1 MSQPTPR
8 TYYEHQLPGANE
20 PFVLERVRTWIA
32 ERRPQQRPSH
42 ALLALAVAFPVGLVS
57 WAEANILLGFGIPWL
72 LAAAMALALG
82 FLIGRPVRNAGH
94 LYDRRWAVITGAV
107 AVLVATLGDLASM
120 LVLATE
126 RDGAVD
132 RVAALGALF
141 ASEGPDLVAEFFARR
156 QPIDWVVA
164 GLGAL
169 GAAFGARPD
178 VTEDHVRLQA
188 RIDLLHAQ
196 EAEAAL
202 DDVTREQ
209 IDHDAVE
216 PAEPG
221 SPDGQPTSK

>member
-1 MSQPTPR
+1 VSQPAPR
-8 TYYEHQLPGANE
+8 TYYEHQLPAADE
-20 PFVLERVRTWIA
+20 PLVLERVRAWVA

-57 WAEANILLGFGIPWL
+57 WAEANILVGFSIPWL
-72 LAAAMALALG
+72 FAAAMALGLG

-107 AVLVATLGDLASM
+107 AVLVATLGDLVSM

-126 RDGAVD
+126 REEAVD

-141 ASEGPDLVAEFFARR
+141 SSEGPGLVTEFFAHR

-169 GAAFGARPD
+169 GAAFGARPE

-188 RIDLLHAQ
+188 RIDLLHAR
-196 EAEAAL
+196 EAEAAI
-202 DDVTREQ
+202 DDATREQ
-209 IDHDAVE
+209 VDDDGAE

-221 SPDGQPTSK
+221 WPDGQRTSK